1 MEAEV
6 GTPIEY
12 NPDEFI
18 NKNSTG
24 LIDEEQEEQHDEPV
38 DDKYYSHPAQ
48 HQVYYNPQPQ
58 YQEKNDIFT
67 NLDKTGY
74 IIIFVA
80 FLLGFFMGKTMQ
92 PVILRPG

>member
-18 NKNSTG
+18 NKNS
-24 LIDEEQEEQHDEPV
+24 DEIEEHNDEHIRNET
-38 DDKYYSHPAQ
+38 YYDHVQPPP
-48 HQVYYNPQPQ
+48 VYYNHPPLQTPD
-58 YQEKNDIFT
+58 KNDIFS

>member
-12 NPDEFI
+12 NPEEFL
-18 NKNSTG
+18 NKDND
-24 LIDEEQEEQHDEPV
+24 LHEQEPENNEQ
-38 DDKYYSHPAQ
+38 YY
-48 HQVYYNPQPQ
+48 VQPQ
-58 YQEKNDIFT
+58 QPMYTQQLIQSEKQDIFS

-74 IIIFVA
+74 VIIFVA

>member
-1 MEAEV
+1 M
-6 GTPIEY
+6 
-12 NPDEFI
+12 
-18 NKNSTG
+18 
-24 LIDEEQEEQHDEPV
+24 LQQQ
-38 DDKYYSHPAQ
+38 AQ
-48 HQVYYNPQPQ
+48 TQ
-58 YQEKNDIFT
+58 KAKDDIFA

>member
-12 NPDEFI
+12 NPEEFL
-18 NKNSTG
+18 NKDND
-24 LIDEEQEEQHDEPV
+24 LHEQEPENNEL
-38 DDKYYSHPAQ
+38 YY
-48 HQVYYNPQPQ
+48 VQPQ
-58 YQEKNDIFT
+58 QPMYTQQLIQPEKQDIFS

-74 IIIFVA
+74 VIIFVA

>member
-1 MEAEV
+1 MEADV
-6 GTPIEY
+6 GTPIQY
-12 NPDEFI
+12 NADEF
-18 NKNSTG
+18 KNTFSNES
-24 LIDEEQEEQHDEPV
+24 EEDIHQEPENNEQ
-38 DDKYYSHPAQ
+38 YYIPPP
-48 HQVYYNPQPQ
+48 QVYAHHPHQMQN
-58 YQEKNDIFT
+58 EKNDIFS

>member
-1 MEAEV
+1 MESDV
-6 GTPIEY
+6 GTPIQY
-12 NPDEFI
+12 NPDEFKDTFS
-18 NKNSTG
+18 NEN
-24 LIDEEQEEQHDEPV
+24 ENNQQEPENNEQ
-38 DDKYYSHPAQ
+38 YYIPPP
-48 HQVYYNPQPQ
+48 QVYAHHPHQIQN
-58 YQEKNDIFT
+58 EKYDIFS

>member
-12 NPDEFI
+12 IPEEFL
-18 NKNSTG
+18 NKDND
-24 LIDEEQEEQHDEPV
+24 LHEQEPENNEQ
-38 DDKYYSHPAQ
+38 YY
-48 HQVYYNPQPQ
+48 VQPQ
-58 YQEKNDIFT
+58 QPMYTQQLIQPEKQDIFS

-74 IIIFVA
+74 VIIFVA

>member
-12 NPDEFI
+12 NPDEFA
-18 NKNSTG
+18 KN
-24 LIDEEQEEQHDEPV
+24 QEEEEPENNEQ
-38 DDKYYSHPAQ
+38 YYFPPPQTH
-48 HQVYYNPQPQ
+48 YYEQPPPQK
-58 YQEKNDIFT
+58 EDIFS

>member
-1 MEAEV
+1 MAWNIV
-6 GTPIEY
+6 ASGAVKSISTW
-12 NPDEFI
+12 EFL
-18 NKNSTG
+18 NKDND
-24 LIDEEQEEQHDEPV
+24 LHEQEPENNEQ
-38 DDKYYSHPAQ
+38 YYAP
-48 HQVYYNPQPQ
+48 PQPPIYAQ
-58 YQEKNDIFT
+58 QPILHQEKPDIFA

>member
-1 MEAEV
+1 MESEV

-18 NKNSTG
+18 NKKGDNNDF
-24 LIDEEQEEQHDEPV
+24 IDDENDQYYEQPPPHTQQPIYVH
-38 DDKYYSHPAQ
+38 
-48 HQVYYNPQPQ
+48 QPQ
-58 YQEKNDIFT
+58 VPLPQEKNDIFSS
-67 NLDKTGY
+67 LDKTGY
-74 IIIFVA
+74 IVIFVA

>member
-12 NPDEFI
+12 NPDDFI
-18 NKNSTG
+18 NDSKD
-24 LIDEEQEEQHDEPV
+24 IEQETEPERDDQYYIPPQHMYAP
-38 DDKYYSHPAQ
+38 H
-48 HQVYYNPQPQ
+48 H
-58 YQEKNDIFT
+58 QEKQIKYDIFE

-74 IIIFVA
+74 VIIFVA

>member
-12 NPDEFI
+12 NPEEFL
-18 NKNSTG
+18 NKDND
-24 LIDEEQEEQHDEPV
+24 LHEQEPENNEQ
-38 DDKYYSHPAQ
+38 YY
-48 HQVYYNPQPQ
+48 VQPQ
-58 YQEKNDIFT
+58 QPMYTQQLIQPEKQDIFS

-74 IIIFVA
+74 VIIFVA
-80 FLLGFFMGKTMQ
+80 YLLGFFMGKTMQ

>member
-1 MEAEV
+1 MESEV

-12 NPDEFI
+12 NPEEFVNKKNNNNDFIDDE
-18 NKNSTG
+18 N
-24 LIDEEQEEQHDEPV
+24 EQ
-38 DDKYYSHPAQ
+38 YYDQPPPHVQQPIYV
-48 HQVYYNPQPQ
+48 HQPQ
-58 YQEKNDIFT
+58 IPLPHEKNDIFSS
-67 NLDKTGY
+67 LDKTGY

>member
-12 NPDEFI
+12 NPEEFI
-18 NKNSTG
+18 NKSSNNF
-24 LIDEEQEEQHDEPV
+24 DEPDEPDV
-38 DDKYYSHPAQ
+38 DEQYYQPPPQ
-48 HQVYYNPQPQ
+48 QPVYYAPPPQQ
-58 YQEKNDIFT
+58 AVKNDIFE
-67 NLDKTGY
+67 NIDKTGY
-74 IIIFVA
+74 VIIFVA

>member
-12 NPDEFI
+12 NPEEFL
-18 NKNSTG
+18 NKDND
-24 LIDEEQEEQHDEPV
+24 LHEQEPENNEQ
-38 DDKYYSHPAQ
+38 YYVHPQ
-48 HQVYYNPQPQ
+48 QPMYTQ
-58 YQEKNDIFT
+58 QLIQPEKQDIFS

-74 IIIFVA
+74 VIIFVA

>member
-12 NPDEFI
+12 NPEEFL
-18 NKNSTG
+18 NKDND
-24 LIDEEQEEQHDEPV
+24 LHEQDPENNEQ
-38 DDKYYSHPAQ
+38 YY
-48 HQVYYNPQPQ
+48 VQPQ
-58 YQEKNDIFT
+58 QPMYTQQLIHPEKQDIFS

-74 IIIFVA
+74 VIIFVA

>member
-12 NPDEFI
+12 NPEEFL
-18 NKNSTG
+18 NKDND
-24 LIDEEQEEQHDEPV
+24 LHEQETENNEQ
-38 DDKYYSHPAQ
+38 YY
-48 HQVYYNPQPQ
+48 VQPQ
-58 YQEKNDIFT
+58 QPMYTQQLIQPEKQDIFS

-74 IIIFVA
+74 VIIFVA

>member
-12 NPDEFI
+12 NPEEFL
-18 NKNSTG
+18 NKDND
-24 LIDEEQEEQHDEPV
+24 LHEQEPENNEQ
-38 DDKYYSHPAQ
+38 YYAP
-48 HQVYYNPQPQ
+48 PQPPIYAQ
-58 YQEKNDIFT
+58 QPILHQEKPDIFA

>member
-12 NPDEFI
+12 NPEEFL
-18 NKNSTG
+18 NKDND
-24 LIDEEQEEQHDEPV
+24 LHEQEPENNEQ
-38 DDKYYSHPAQ
+38 YY
-48 HQVYYNPQPQ
+48 VQPQ
-58 YQEKNDIFT
+58 QPMYTQQLIQPEKQDIFS

-74 IIIFVA
+74 VIIFVA

-92 PVILRPG
+92 PVILRYT

>member
-24 LIDEEQEEQHDEPV
+24 LHDEREDREEEEV
-38 DDKYYSHPAQ
+38 EDQQYYTQPAP